1 MESNEMRIVIILTAI
16 LLTNCSKKNDGKPIE
31 DVKVQKNNSI
41 DILEDGKR
49 FFTYVYNEQN
59 LPTESILY
67 NTQTNNLESKS
78 KFNYQNGKFSYVSV
92 NNLKDDDYTQ
102 SVLNYLYQAK
112 YLSSKGI
119 KIEHP
124 EIVGSEIG
132 DLSNLLSIGDGYKD
146 FKKDSIV
153 NGNEKTI
160 IYKSFNKKIRF
171 YPSYITLFI
180 PEDEIIKEYNLVI
193 KDSLPIKETFLLENN
208 QSLKRKY
215 FYENKRI
222 KKITYIS
229 SDPTNK
235 LRKEFIYKN

>member
-1 MESNEMRIVIILTAI
+1 MRIAIILVAA
-16 LLTNCSKKNDGKPIE
+16 LLSTCSKKSDNKPIQSVE
-31 DVKVQKNNSI
+31 IKKNKTI

-49 FFTYVYNEQN
+49 LFTYLYNEKDLPVEVISYNEQ
-59 LPTESILY
+59 
-67 NTQTNNLESKS
+67 TNKIESKS
-78 KFNYQNGKFSYVSV
+78 DYNYQNGKLNYVSQGNV
-92 NNLKDDDYTQ
+92 KDVDYTQ

-112 YLSSKGI
+112 DLSTKGI

-124 EIVGSEIG
+124 EIVSSEVN
-132 DLSNLLSIGDGYKD
+132 DLATILTVGKNYDD
-146 FKKDSIV
+146 FKKDSVV
-153 NGNEKTI
+153 NGSEKTI

-208 QSLKRKY
+208 QSLKREY
-215 FYENKRI
+215 IYDTNRI

-235 LRKEFIYKN
+235 LQREFIYNN

>member
-1 MESNEMRIVIILTAI
+1 MRIVIILTAI

-41 DILEDGKR
+41 DIMEDGKR

-59 LPTESILY
+59 LPIESILY
-67 NTQTNNLESKS
+67 NRQTNNLESKS

-92 NNLKDDDYTQ
+92 HNLKDDDYTQ

-124 EIVGSEIG
+124 EIVSSEIADITTILNVG
-132 DLSNLLSIGDGYKD
+132 DNYDD

-153 NGNEKTI
+153 NGNEKTL
-160 IYKSFNKKIRF
+160 IYKNFNKKIRL
-171 YPSYITLFI
+171 YPSNITQFI
-180 PEDEIIKEYNLVI
+180 PEDQVIKDYNLVVR
-193 KDSLPIKETFLLENN
+193 DSLLIKESFLLENN
-208 QSLKRKY
+208 QSLKREY
-215 FYENKRI
+215 FYDKNRI